1 MAQQRFDKDRK
12 KSFGGYGK
20 PKGDYKRPYGGSP
33 RNERSDYDRDERPAD
48 FADSDEVTGLI
59 VGRNPVMEAL
69 KSGKAL
75 DTIYVNENAGGSI
88 GAITRIARERGIVI
102 KNVSDQK
109 LTQMC
114 GGASHLAPE
123 NTLTAFRLAKT
134 LGADGFECDV
144 QITRDRHLVVAH
156 DYLTDLKTGVHG
168 NIPDMDFDDLRQLD
182 FGKWKSPEFAGEKI
196 PTLEEVLEVAQ
207 DFRMIHI
214 ELKPYF
220 DRDEEIVDRVI
231 DAVLDAGLE
240 EKAVLTSFEYGTLRR
255 VKERM
260 PQMAT
265 CAMTLSPESQLSQPA
280 TFWEKLGLKKTDPLV
295 EKLSSPQALSEA
307 AALLEDPSSLD
318 EENSVLIYYLKDRL
332 DFLYSIF
339 PGMNLAEILQQ
350 YYYQTDFVNY
360 VAQFGFPVDYVGPEY
375 HAFFRD
381 KDLIP
386 NAHAHGFKVAPWPVG
401 VESRDDLRQLFRLD
415 PELVVTN
422 KPEVAVAILT
432 GLGQWDESSK
442 EG

>member
-1 MAQQRFDKDRK
+1 M
-12 KSFGGYGK
+12 
-20 PKGDYKRPYGGSP
+20 RP
-33 RNERSDYDRDERPAD
+33 
-48 FADSDEVTGLI
+48 LI
-59 VGRNPVMEAL
+59 
-69 KSGKAL
+69 
-75 DTIYVNENAGGSI
+75 
-88 GAITRIARERGIVI
+88 IAHR
-102 KNVSDQK
+102 
-109 LTQMC
+109 
-114 GGASHLAPE
+114 GASHLAPE

-214 ELKPYF
+214 ELKPYL
-220 DRDEEIVDRVI
+220 DRDEEIVDRII

-240 EKAVLTSFEYGTLRR
+240 EKAVLTSFEYGALRR

-307 AALLEDPSSLD
+307 AALLEDPSSL
-318 EENSVLIYYLKDRL
+318 E
-332 DFLYSIF
+332 
-339 PGMNLAEILQQ
+339 
-350 YYYQTDFVNY
+350 
-360 VAQFGFPVDYVGPEY
+360 FGFPVDYVGPEY

-422 KPEVAVAILT
+422 KPEVAVSILT

>member
-1 MAQQRFDKDRK
+1 
-12 KSFGGYGK
+12 
-20 PKGDYKRPYGGSP
+20 
-33 RNERSDYDRDERPAD
+33 
-48 FADSDEVTGLI
+48 
-59 VGRNPVMEAL
+59 
-69 KSGKAL
+69 
-75 DTIYVNENAGGSI
+75 
-88 GAITRIARERGIVI
+88 
-102 KNVSDQK
+102 
-109 LTQMC
+109 
-114 GGASHLAPE
+114 
-123 NTLTAFRLAKT
+123 
-134 LGADGFECDV
+134 
-144 QITRDRHLVVAH
+144 
-156 DYLTDLKTGVHG
+156 
-168 NIPDMDFDDLRQLD
+168 MDFDDLRQLD
-182 FGKWKSPEFAGEKI
+182 FGKWKSPEFAGEKL

-332 DFLYSIF
+332 DFLYSIY

-381 KDLIP
+381 KDLVP

-401 VESRDDLRQLFRLD
+401 NDSRDDLRQLFRLD

-432 GLGQWDESSK
+432 GLGQWDESRK

>member
-1 MAQQRFDKDRK
+1 M
-12 KSFGGYGK
+12 
-20 PKGDYKRPYGGSP
+20 RP
-33 RNERSDYDRDERPAD
+33 
-48 FADSDEVTGLI
+48 LI
-59 VGRNPVMEAL
+59 
-69 KSGKAL
+69 
-75 DTIYVNENAGGSI
+75 
-88 GAITRIARERGIVI
+88 IAHR
-102 KNVSDQK
+102 
-109 LTQMC
+109 
-114 GGASHLAPE
+114 GASHLAPE

-196 PTLEEVLEVAQ
+196 PTLEEVLEAAQ
-207 DFRMIHI
+207 DFRMVHI
-214 ELKPYF
+214 ELKPYL

-339 PGMNLAEILQQ
+339 PRHEPGRNSAAVLLSDGFCELCGPVRLPGGLRRAGVPRLFPGQRPCLQRPRPRLQGRALAGGRGQPGQ
-350 YYYQTDFVNY
+350 PAPAVP
-360 VAQFGFPVDYVGPEY
+360 AGPGACGHE
-375 HAFFRD
+375 
-381 KDLIP
+381 
-386 NAHAHGFKVAPWPVG
+386 
-401 VESRDDLRQLFRLD
+401 
-415 PELVVTN
+415 
-422 KPEVAVAILT
+422 
-432 GLGQWDESSK
+432 
-442 EG
+442 